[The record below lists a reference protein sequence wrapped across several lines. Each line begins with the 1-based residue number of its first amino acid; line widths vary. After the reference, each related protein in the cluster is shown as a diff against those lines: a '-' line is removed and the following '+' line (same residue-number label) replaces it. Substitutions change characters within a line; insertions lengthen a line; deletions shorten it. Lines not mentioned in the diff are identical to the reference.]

1 MKKTPNQIREEVRRQ
16 MANQRDAEIEQLKA
30 DKERYWKMFEKADM
44 AYKAKCIRVE
54 ELEEKVKQLEDW
66 NRRLM
71 EFMDMNEEERKA
83 ALILSKSIKLGQS
96 LVEAGERDASVVRTK
111 MIELLETEPMADV
124 EYVNVVNNNTMEDI
138 DTIQGDILVAMAV
151 KINNKVRLI
160 DNFMMTV

>member
-44 AYKAKCIRVE
+44 AYKAKSLRVE

-71 EFMDMNEEERKA
+71 EFLDMNEEERKA
-83 ALILSKSIKLGQS
+83 ALEEYQTQYALDEALSPFWNQYMKILGSF
-96 LVEAGERDASVVRTK
+96 V
-111 MIELLETEPMADV
+111 
-124 EYVNVVNNNTMEDI
+124 
-138 DTIQGDILVAMAV
+138 
-151 KINNKVRLI
+151 
-160 DNFMMTV
+160 